1 MRDINKDKDVN
12 VNENKDTTV
21 NENGWINMNIGMS
34 KYFNKIMDVIL
45 NYLYKDDITFCDLMK
60 GLYYKF
66 LHGIYIYFIMF
77 MMLFSTNLYHLTL
90 VLFMIMLNAFAVVVR
105 QRCPLSEFEEKYM
118 KESAYLTR
126 QKILKFVIACSCEHE
141 YESTVEMLLNAWCII
156 SLKCLLIM
164 ILKTCNIQIVNCN
177 NIYCV

>member
-1 MRDINKDKDVN
+1 MRD
-12 VNENKDTTV
+12 VNENKDVNTNE
-21 NENGWINMNIGMS
+21 NENGWININMNNGMI
-34 KYFNKIMDVIL
+34 KYFNTTMDAIL

-77 MMLFSTNLYHLTL
+77 MMLFNNNLYHLTL

-126 QKILKFVIACSCEHE
+126 QKILKFMITCSCEHE
-141 YESTVEMLLNAWCII
+141 YESTIEMLLNAWCII

-164 ILKTCNIQIVNCN
+164 ILKTCNIQIVNFN

>member
-1 MRDINKDKDVN
+1 MTNTNTNTNTNDIE
-12 VNENKDTTV
+12 NENKYE
-21 NENGWINMNIGMS
+21 NEWINNNIC
-34 KYFNKIMDVIL
+34 KYFNKTMDSIL
-45 NYLYKDDITFCDLMK
+45 NYLYKDDIVFDDLMK

-66 LHGIYIYFIMF
+66 IHGIYIYFIMF

-90 VLFMIMLNAFAVVVR
+90 LLFMIMLNAFAVVVR

-126 QKILKFVIACSCEHE
+126 QKILKFIIASSCEHE
-141 YESTVEMLLNAWCII
+141 FESTIEMLLNAWCII
-156 SLKCLLIM
+156 SLKCLSIM
-164 ILKTCNIQIVNCN
+164 ILKSSNIQIVNFN